1 MKRLND
7 DLRHVVNTYFITIS
21 QDVSIQVQS
30 VCYQSQ
36 TGHDPHV
43 YNPMTIFN
51 ATIHGASW
59 LAIDVNID
67 NSNQFWPSALG
78 SYEVPHKIWTWLIS
92 RFDIYWTQIRRQT
105 DKQSI
110 FVYRLKNVIGKFK
123 TIETVYQQTMKKIY
137 FSAKDP
143 IDFDADLEKMDPGH
157 KHFFQIYMI
166 CETEN

>member
-1 MKRLND
+1 MRSHTKFGPD
-7 DLRHVVNTYFITIS
+7 WF
-21 QDVSIQVQS
+21 
-30 VCYQSQ
+30 
-36 TGHDPHV
+36 
-43 YNPMTIFN
+43 
-51 ATIHGASW
+51 
-59 LAIDVNID
+59 
-67 NSNQFWPSALG
+67 
-78 SYEVPHKIWTWLIS
+78 S
-92 RFDIYWTQIRRQT
+92 RFDIYWTQIKRQT

-123 TIETVYQQTMKKIY
+123 PIETVYQQTMKKIY